1 MGFRGQLSKTV
12 VTSLRPLQPRRIL
25 VRFTVAGMIP
35 SYGVGFTS
43 EQFPA
48 GHLCNTNAS
57 VALSNA
63 NATIALMNLYHA
75 KVVFFKFV
83 HFFCMWL
90 FYLLVCLCTMW
101 TRRGYCI
108 KIVVTDAYE
117 PPCAC
122 WDLNSGTLEE
132 QLVLLASEPSL

>member
-83 HFFCMWL
+83 HFFLYVVILSACMSVHYVDQKRVL
-90 FYLLVCLCTMW
+90 HQDCSYRCL
-101 TRRGYCI
+101 
-108 KIVVTDAYE
+108 
-117 PPCAC
+117 
-122 WDLNSGTLEE
+122 
-132 QLVLLASEPSL
+132 